1 MKKIILF
8 LSLLFISQVAICQ
21 YVQSVANTNGTGWR
35 RIAYIETANKR
46 GFGKVTIYTPG
57 GVSRPIYTDIYWYSD
72 WSNQYNL
79 KVENLIDDAS
89 YWESFRITEDATKA
103 YLEVNFKTAIE
114 NLTVLVDDYA
124 YFMAKPYSGILPN
137 GGGTV
142 CTEIRNARFNI
153 ANQLVMNEV
162 GNVGIGTTGLMT
174 AKLAVNGLIR
184 GKEIKVETTNFWP
197 DYVFKP
203 EYQLTSLSETE
214 QFINE
219 NGHLPE
225 IPKASE
231 IESDGIPL
239 GKMNTLLLKK
249 VEELTLHLIEK
260 DKEITEI
267 NKVLKKLLQEKSQDQ

>member
-1 MKKIILF
+1 MKRLF
-8 LSLLFISQVAICQ
+8 LFLLLIFISQIAICQ
-21 YVQSVANTNGTGWR
+21 YAKSVGNTNGTGWR
-35 RIAYIETANKR
+35 RIAYVDSNNKR
-46 GFGKVTIYTPG
+46 GFGKVSIYTEG
-57 GVSRPIYTDIYWYSD
+57 GTARPVYTDIYWYSD

-89 YWESFRITEDATKA
+89 YWETFRITEDANKA
-103 YLEVNFKTAIE
+103 YLEVNFKTPID
-114 NLTVLVDDYA
+114 NLTVLVDDYG
-124 YFMAKPYSGILPN
+124 YYMAKPYAGVFPN

-153 ANQLVMNEV
+153 ANQLLMNEI
-162 GNVGIGTTGLMT
+162 GNVGIGTNGLTT

-184 GKEIKVETTNFWP
+184 GKEIKVETSNFWP

-203 EYQLTSLSETE
+203 EYQLQSLAQTE
-214 QFINE
+214 QYIQE

-239 GKMNTLLLKK
+239 GKMNALLLKK
-249 VEELTLHLIEK
+249 IEELTLHLIEK

-267 NKVLKKLLQEKSQDQ
+267 NKVLKSLVQQKNQDK